1 MKIIKI
7 KNFYLYIFQ
16 CWIILINI
24 FYFKEEENFSLNK
37 ITGSKLRI
45 SKKDKQNIILTLE
58 QKEALIGIMLGDG
71 FIERRKPRW
80 IARLCIEQAYPE
92 KKDYMFSLFELYKPL
107 ITNEPKIITRKADK
121 RTNKI
126 YKSLAFKTI
135 SLNCLN
141 EYHNLFYKNKIK
153 LVPDNIHELLT
164 ARGLAYWIMDD
175 GSKSSWNRTTL
186 HIRAFSKEEV
196 ILLQN
201 ALKINFKLNSRI
213 EEKTKNQWLIYIQV
227 RQ

>member
-141 EYHNLFYKNKIK
+141 EYHNLFY
-153 LVPDNIHELLT
+153 
-164 ARGLAYWIMDD
+164 
-175 GSKSSWNRTTL
+175 
-186 HIRAFSKEEV
+186 RAFSKEEV